1 MSLGSSTTV
10 DALPVV
16 INDATIWSTDAA
28 HQASFA
34 YIPYLV
40 SGDSFYLDEIQF
52 WANWNMGRQNP
63 GYRSRNLGLINS
75 DEMRAQA
82 WSLRSL
88 GESAR
93 ALPDSHVMKEYFKTK
108 LSNNLAW
115 YVTRYPRN
123 TTDTVSPLG
132 MMEKNDAIGQT
143 APWQNDF
150 MSLVVGQ
157 LSEAGDQQARE
168 YFNWISRFT
177 VGRFLNESAGFCRAQ
192 APGYYIII
200 RDASNRFITDWGL
213 LFRTNWPTIT
223 SCDPK
228 RVVDGVQTSPTD
240 YAAYARAMLGTSVGL
255 GISGAD
261 AAYSYWNTVTPQ
273 MRNAM
278 LGDPSWAIIPRI
290 N

>member
-1 MSLGSSTTV
+1 M
-10 DALPVV
+10 

-115 YVTRYPRN
+115 YV
-123 TTDTVSPLG
+123 
-132 MMEKNDAIGQT
+132 
-143 APWQNDF
+143 
-150 MSLVVGQ
+150 
-157 LSEAGDQQARE
+157 
-168 YFNWISRFT
+168 
-177 VGRFLNESAGFCRAQ
+177 
-192 APGYYIII
+192 
-200 RDASNRFITDWGL
+200 
-213 LFRTNWPTIT
+213 
-223 SCDPK
+223 
-228 RVVDGVQTSPTD
+228 
-240 YAAYARAMLGTSVGL
+240 
-255 GISGAD
+255 
-261 AAYSYWNTVTPQ
+261 
-273 MRNAM
+273 
-278 LGDPSWAIIPRI
+278 
-290 N
+290 